1 MAVTKEDLYPK
12 KILEY
17 MEGFMVSKTLFVAC
31 ELGVFDHL
39 HASERPLTAEELAQE
54 LGTNRDGT
62 ERLLSACVGLELLIT
77 QADAKG
83 QVVYSNTEM
92 SSMFLTKSSPRSLHQ
107 SIEYSS
113 NTIYLCWCY
122 LSDAI
127 REGRNQYEKA
137 FGVSS
142 KDLFKALYRSEEE
155 MVKFMR
161 LMNSIWNV
169 CGRDVLTAFDLSQ
182 FRSVCDL
189 GGCSGALA
197 KQCVTIYSTCK
208 VTIFDLPEVVRV
220 CRDHFLSEED
230 ERISFHEGDFFQ
242 DDLPEADLY
251 ILARILHD
259 WTDERCVELLNKVH
273 QACRPGGGVLVIESL
288 LYEDNSGPLSTQLYT
303 LNMLVQTEG
312 RERKVSEYTHLLVT
326 AGFRDTRV
334 LTTGKIYHSILAR
347 K

>member
-1 MAVTKEDLYPK
+1 MAVAKEDIYPK

-17 MEGFMVSKTLFVAC
+17 MEGYMVSKTLFVAC

-39 HASERPLTAEELAQE
+39 HASECPRTAEEIAQK
-54 LGTNRDGT
+54 LGTNKDGT
-62 ERLLSACVGLELLIT
+62 ERLLLACVGLELLIT
-77 QADAKG
+77 QSNEKG

-92 SSMFLTKSSPRSLHQ
+92 STMFLTKSSPRSLYH
-107 SIEYSS
+107 SIEYNS

-122 LSDAI
+122 LTDAI
-127 REGRNQYEKA
+127 
-137 FGVSS
+137 
-142 KDLFKALYRSEEE
+142 RSEEE
-155 MVKFMR
+155 MVKFMQ

-169 CGRDVLTAFDLSQ
+169 CGRDVISAFNLSQ
-182 FRSVCDL
+182 FRSICDL

-197 KQCVTIYSTCK
+197 KHCVSIYPTCK
-208 VTIFDLPEVVRV
+208 VTIFDLPKVIKV
-220 CRDHFLSEED
+220 CRDHFLSEEN
-230 ERISFHEGDFFQ
+230 EGILFHEGDFFK
-242 DDLPEADLY
+242 DELPEADLY

-259 WTDERCVELLNKVH
+259 WTDDRCIELLNKVY

-312 RERKVSEYTHLLVT
+312 QERKASEYTHLLNT
-326 AGFRDTRV
+326 AGFRDTHV
-334 LTTGKIYHSILAR
+334 HITGKLYHSILAR